1 MRILRLIRTRPLA
14 LVLAAGVL
22 SVGQGLA
29 PMVATAIS
37 PTSPSVVVTYRTQW
51 FEPFFPA
58 VHLIGQVRND
68 TSQAVTGVRIGL
80 NLQDAHG
87 NSVGTQTAFP
97 TLEALAPGEISPFEV
112 ILFPVPVGYTRW
124 RSGDAPS
131 HRAPPDF
138 AGRFPA
144 QCMHPPPDYV

>member
-1 MRILRLIRTRPLA
+1 
-14 LVLAAGVL
+14 
-22 SVGQGLA
+22 
-29 PMVATAIS
+29 MVATAIS

-68 TSQAVTGVRIGL
+68 TSQAVIGVGIGL

-112 ILFPVPVGYTRW
+112 ILFPVPVGYTQ
-124 RSGDAPS
+124 
-131 HRAPPDF
+131 F
-138 AGRFPA
+138 AIAGVTYARETATPNHANLPA
-144 QCMHPPPDYV
+144 HIGAYPPPSPASTSRGTATNPRTASRDGLHA